1 MLDQLLEMVRNNS
14 QQAIVN
20 NPEIPNEQNEDA
32 MGTVLGSVLGGLKNY
47 QSQGGNPND
56 LMHMLG
62 GMGGNTNG
70 MMSNPVVGGMA
81 QNAIGG
87 LMSRFGLSNSS
98 AGAIV
103 SQVLPM
109 ILGTMAARNNNPNDS
124 FNVGGI
130 SNVLADGRIDM
141 SDLMNIGGSLFRGG
155 GAGNQQAGG
164 LGGLLGGLFG
174 R

>member
-1 MLDQLLEMVRNNS
+1 MLEQLLEMVRTNS
-14 QQAIVN
+14 QQAIVQ

-47 QSQGGNPND
+47 QNQGGNPSD
-56 LMHMLG
+56 LMSMLG
-62 GMGGNTNG
+62 TAGGQSSG

-87 LMSRFGLSNSS
+87 LMERFGLSSSS
-98 AGAIV
+98 ASSIV
-103 SQVLPM
+103 AQVLPL
-109 ILGTMAARNNNPNDS
+109 ILGTMASRNNNPNDS

-130 SNVLADGRIDM
+130 TSILDDGKLDM
-141 SDLMNIGGSLFRGG
+141 NDLMRVGGSLFRGG
-155 GAGNQQAGG
+155 NAGAGG
-164 LGGLLGGLFG
+164 LGGMLGGLFG

>member
-1 MLDQLLEMVRNNS
+1 MLEQLLEMVRSNS

-20 NPEIPNEQNEDA
+20 NPEIPNERNDDA
-32 MGTVLGSVLGGLKNY
+32 MGTVLGSVLGGLQTY
-47 QSQGGNPND
+47 QNQGGNPND
-56 LMHMLG
+56 LMAMLG
-62 GMGGNTNG
+62 NNSGN

-87 LMSRFGLSNSS
+87 LMERFGLSSSS

-103 SQVLPM
+103 AQVLPM

-124 FNVGGI
+124 FQVGGI
-130 SNVLADGRIDM
+130 SSVLADGKLDM
-141 SDLMNIGGSLFRGG
+141 RDLMTIGTSLLRGG
-155 GAGNQQAGG
+155 TGGAPGQTGG
-164 LGGLLGGLFG
+164 LGGLLGGLLG

>member
-1 MLDQLLEMVRNNS
+1 MLEQLLEMVRTNS
-14 QQAIVN
+14 QQAIVQ

-47 QSQGGNPND
+47 ENQGGNPND

-62 GMGGNTNG
+62 NSSAAGSG

-87 LMSRFGLSNSS
+87 LMERFGLSSGS
-98 AGAIV
+98 AGSIV

-109 ILGTMAARNNNPNDS
+109 ILGTMASRNNNPNDS

-130 SNVLADGRIDM
+130 SNVLADGKLDM
-141 SDLMNIGGSLFRGG
+141 SDLMRIGGSLFRGNSG
-155 GAGNQQAGG
+155 GNSGG
-164 LGGLLGGLFG
+164 LGGMLGGLLGG